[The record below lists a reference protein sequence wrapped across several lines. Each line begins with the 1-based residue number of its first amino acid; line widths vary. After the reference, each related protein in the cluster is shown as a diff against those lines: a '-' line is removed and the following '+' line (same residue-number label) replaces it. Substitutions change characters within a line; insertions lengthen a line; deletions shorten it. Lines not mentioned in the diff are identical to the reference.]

1 MLQTFKEKNRDNF
14 PNELLEKL
22 SMKDLFKPSYLTSL
36 MQNYPNQEQKFYNKM
51 NPNFNL
57 NLNYLNVPHPHS
69 YPPQPDLYNI
79 PHYYQN
85 MNFTPNTISM
95 DQIGIPRNSNNIQLS
110 VIGNFSHMN
119 SDLNLKNIPSLL
131 NQGKAHKL
139 FSTTNLN
146 NSLLHNHQST
156 DIGSD
161 FMSRKRK
168 RFIKNNK
175 LVFVQA
181 DSAAAK
187 KLELDSGAI
196 ECKDDDLTK
205 IENLNEM
212 SEGNGLEMTSME
224 ETLAKGRKPRGSRYR
239 GVSRNGNQW
248 QVLIMVNKKK
258 RYVGS
263 YSNEEEAARAYDKVA
278 LQNHGAKAKTNFDY
292 TEEEVQKILSD
303 PPLLKLN

>member
-22 SMKDLFKPSYLTSL
+22 SMKDLFKPTYLTSL
-36 MQNYPNQEQKFYNKM
+36 MQNYPNQEQKFFNKM
-51 NPNFNL
+51 NPNFGL

-69 YPPQPDLYNI
+69 YTQPDLYNI
-79 PHYYQN
+79 GHYYQN

-95 DQIGIPRNSNNIQLS
+95 DQMGIPRNSNNLQLP
-110 VIGNFSHMN
+110 VIGSFPHIN
-119 SDLNLKNIPSLL
+119 SELNLKNIPSLL

-146 NSLLHNHQST
+146 NSLLHTHPST

-196 ECKDDDLTK
+196 ECKDEDLTK
-205 IENLNEM
+205 LENLNEM

-292 TEEEVQKILSD
+292 TEEEVQKILGD

>member
-1 MLQTFKEKNRDNF
+1 MLQTFKEKNRENF

-36 MQNYPNQEQKFYNKM
+36 MQNYPNQEQKYFNKM
-51 NPNFNL
+51 NPNLGL
-57 NLNYLNVPHPHS
+57 NINYLSVPHPYS
-69 YPPQPDLYNI
+69 QPDLYNLG
-79 PHYYQN
+79 HYYQN
-85 MNFTPNTISM
+85 MNFTQNTIPM
-95 DQIGIPRNSNNIQLS
+95 DQINLPRNNNNIPLP
-110 VIGNFSHMN
+110 VISTFPHIN
-119 SDLNLKNIPSLL
+119 SDVNLKNIPSLL
-131 NQGKAHKL
+131 NQGKSHKL

-146 NSLLHNHQST
+146 NTLIQHNT
-156 DIGSD
+156 NNNEIGSD

-187 KLELDSGAI
+187 KLEMEGAI
-196 ECKDDDLTK
+196 ECKDEDLTK
-205 IENLNEM
+205 LDNLNEM
-212 SEGNGLEMTSME
+212 SDGGGLEMTSME
-224 ETLAKGRKPRGSRYR
+224 ESLAKGRKPRGSRYR

-292 TEEEVQKILSD
+292 TEEEVQKILTD